1 VPGSR
6 SPSAGRGG
14 VSGSVGGRQPRRVS
28 TRPASS
34 DEAGPADPGTVT
46 CSHSARSSRRMRRG
60 AKTRAGHVPGRPRP
74 TGYGRHT
81 RWWKTRPPEPQR
93 DQGLEM
99 YLDDVI
105 PEPNYRICHSRVI
118 RTPAT
123 VVRYIIEAG
132 TSSRPRRR
140 CVSCGGRIRGGVRG
154 VSSSRHTGSPRK
166 FGSQRALDEPEARL
180 GHHDEHGNP
189 GDIAE

>member
-1 VPGSR
+1 VQPQREIEQENATGRQDPRWSR
-6 SPSAGRGG
+6 SWPAATHG
-14 VSGSVGGRQPRRVS
+14 PRS
-28 TRPASS
+28 P
-34 DEAGPADPGTVT
+34 
-46 CSHSARSSRRMRRG
+46 
-60 AKTRAGHVPGRPRP
+60 
-74 TGYGRHT
+74 HT
-81 RWWKTRPPEPQR
+81 RWWKTRPPDPQR

-105 PEPNYRICHSRVI
+105 PEPDYRIRHSRVI

-132 TSSRPRRR
+132 TSSRRRRR
-140 CVSCGGRIRGGVRG
+140 CVSRGGRIRGGVHG
-154 VSSSRHTGSPRK
+154 VSSSRRTGSPRK

-189 GDIAE
+189 GDITE